1 MSTLA
6 APALSILPAFV
17 AALRRELRADWPVYA
32 LVAAY
37 ALAGAG
43 WLAAR
48 GALVPDA
55 YLNYAHIYGTLLAGP
70 LWLSLLLGGA
80 VGAIV
85 IDPKAPFGRLRS
97 WCTPENAA
105 RLAAGL
111 PLATAAMVFF
121 GTYTTLKTAIAGLGF
136 HADPLLADLDRF
148 LHFGMDPGVAL
159 HAALDPA
166 WILPFVDGV
175 YASVWGVWFY
185 GFMLW
190 MAFGPDQRDRR
201 VRYFLTLF
209 LAWALVGTA
218 LAAAGSSGGP
228 CFYGFI
234 TGDTARFAPVMAAI
248 RDAVPGGTSAA
259 VLQDYL
265 WSVQTGGAV
274 GIGTGISAFP
284 SIHVTLVAVN
294 ALFAFERSRIVG
306 VPAALLVPVIMF
318 GSVYLGWH
326 YALDGY
332 VSLLVVGLVY
342 AGLRRLES
350 RSESMQKS
358 SK

>member
-1 MSTLA
+1 MS
-6 APALSILPAFV
+6 ALTATSWPILPAFT
-17 AALRRELRADWPVYA
+17 AALRRELRADWPVYV
-32 LVAAY
+32 LVAVY
-37 ALAGAG
+37 ALAGAA

-48 GALVPDA
+48 GALAPDA

-70 LWLSLLLGGA
+70 LWVSLLLGTA

-85 IDPKAPFGRLRS
+85 TDPKAPFGRLRS
-97 WCTPENAA
+97 WCTTQNAA

-111 PLATAAMVFF
+111 PLATAAMIFF

-136 HADPLLADLDRF
+136 HADALLADLDRSI
-148 LHFGMDPGVAL
+148 HFGVDPAVAL
-159 HAALDPA
+159 HAALDPS
-166 WILPFVDGV
+166 WLLPFVDGV

-185 GFMLW
+185 GFLLW

-201 VRYFLTLF
+201 VRYFMTLF
-209 LAWALVGTA
+209 VAWGLVGTV
-218 LAAAGSSGGP
+218 LAALGSSGGP

-234 TGDTARFAPVMAAI
+234 TGDAARFAPVMTAI

-265 WSVQTGGAV
+265 WSVQTSGTV

-284 SIHVTLVAVN
+284 SIHVALVAVN
-294 ALFAFERSRIVG
+294 ALFALERSRLVG
-306 VPAALLVPVIMF
+306 IPAAALVPVIMF

-332 VSLLVVGLVY
+332 VSLIVVGSVY
-342 AGLRRLES
+342 AGFRHLARRSGNHAEII
-350 RSESMQKS
+350 
-358 SK
+358 